1 MSPRPAGLA
10 VLALALV
17 LLLTPVGAAPAT
29 GPGHY
34 VPAAGD
40 RFVYGETITLTNGTG
55 NYSGYSEDSVYTGD
69 IAVTAVL
76 PNGTESASYASSGT
90 FRNTTGSEPWSES
103 GTFTFSA
110 ATYHYVTGT
119 DNQTGYTDP
128 FVWFY
133 VNNTVANGSG
143 FTFLNTPMTVAST
156 DATFRYPASSTGY
169 AQAILAEGTGSYQ
182 RNDDYGQFTADYT
195 IHAWYSPITGYVL
208 GYVYTEQDSNALGDA
223 FTYTDS
229 LTDTSTTF
237 AVTPAAA
244 PPASGPSAST
254 PFPWTTVVLVVIFLV
269 LIVVFIVMLVRRRS
283 RGPALPRHAAGASVG
298 PMPTYAAP
306 PPIGLI
312 PRDQPAI
319 QQVVIRETV
328 KVPCAFCG
336 TLIDSTA
343 RVCPQCGAPR
353 Q

>member
-10 VLALALV
+10 LLLLALV
-17 LLLTPVGAAPAT
+17 LLLTPVSATPAAQT
-29 GPGHY
+29 GHY

-40 RFVYGETITLTNGTG
+40 KFVYDETITLTNGTG

-90 FRNTTGSEPWSES
+90 FRNTTGSQPWSES
-103 GTFTFSA
+103 GAFTFSA
-110 ATYHYVTGT
+110 ESYQYVTGT
-119 DNQTGYTDP
+119 DNQTGYTNP
-128 FVWFY
+128 YVWFY
-133 VNNTVANGSG
+133 INSSIAVGGS
-143 FTFLNTPMTVAST
+143 FTFLNTPMIVAST
-156 DATFRYPASSTGY
+156 NATFRYPASATGY
-169 AQAILAEGTGSYQ
+169 AEAIYATGAGNYQ
-182 RNDDYGQFTADYT
+182 RNDQYGLFVSYYT
-195 IHAWYSPITGYVL
+195 IRAWYSPITGYVL
-208 GYVYTEQDSNALGDA
+208 GYVYSENDTNQYGDG
-223 FTYTDS
+223 FNYTDS

-237 AVTPAAA
+237 TVTPAAA
-244 PPASGPSAST
+244 PPASSSSS
-254 PFPWTTVVLVVIFLV
+254 PFPWTTVLLLVILVV
-269 LIVVFIVMLVRRRS
+269 VVVVIIIAVTRRRS
-283 RGPALPRHAAGASVG
+283 RGPALPRHAQGASVG
-298 PMPTYAAP
+298 PMPTYAPP

-343 RVCPQCGAPR
+343 KVCPQCGAPR